1 MPAPKEVVK
10 LIENFER
17 NLDAYRSGKY
27 NETQV
32 RRDFIDPLWRWAVDF
47 SQRVGLYAVVVDA
60 KNGKVKAFYTKL
72 GFIACMDSPLS
83 LYLPVA
89 TLEQA
94 SLT

>member
-32 RRDFIDPLWRWAVDF
+32 RRLYRPAVQGAWLWTFLNVW
-47 SQRVGLYAVVVDA
+47 G
-60 KNGKVKAFYTKL
+60 
-72 GFIACMDSPLS
+72 CML
-83 LYLPVA
+83 
-89 TLEQA
+89 
-94 SLT
+94 